1 MIKVNMIEA
10 FLSILAA
17 VFAAVSLA
25 GCQEASDTKQA
36 ELTSSQVQQTTS
48 AAEQVTSI
56 AETETEI
63 GVDTAVS
70 PETGSENEDTS
81 IETGSEETSSYV
93 LDPEITFTLD
103 IYSGGY
109 TNQPLFIG
117 SPEGSGANVY
127 VMTGDESKKWTYHS
141 TLFSDV
147 VDISEYVIIEHDG
160 IIDEIPCNWG
170 QRFGGPF
177 SIYSGDYDGD
187 GEFEIAALRYATG
200 GTFLCVYELTIFKMI
215 DGHYQ
220 QFLLD
225 NIDMLKKYTSYEI
238 DTENNT
244 VKFMVNEYD
253 TSITVD
259 IDEPEYFNGV
269 RYGND
274 LRFSIDGDKIT
285 VNIDM
290 FLVMREIMLD
300 DIAELTMTV
309 NFADGEFICT
319 DPVFELLE
327 E

>member
-1 MIKVNMIEA
+1 MKKH
-10 FLSILAA
+10 FLSILA
-17 VFAAVSLA
+17 VIIAAVSLA
-25 GCQEASDTKQA
+25 GCQKPSDTEQA
-36 ELTSSQVQQTTS
+36 ELTSSEVRQTTT

-56 AETETEI
+56 AETEAETS
-63 GVDTAVS
+63 VDTAVS
-70 PETGSENEDTS
+70 PETVSEIEDTTS
-81 IETGSEETSSYV
+81 ETGSEEAVTYV

-160 IIDEIPCNWG
+160 IIDELPCNWG

-187 GEFEIAALRYATG
+187 GENEIAALRYATG
-200 GTFLCVYELTIFKMI
+200 GTFLCVYELMIFKMI

-225 NIDMLKKYTSYEI
+225 NMDMLKKYTSYEI
-238 DTENNT
+238 DKENNT
-244 VKFMVNEYD
+244 VKFMVNDYD

-259 IDEPEYFNGV
+259 IDAPEYFNGV

-274 LRFSIDGDKIT
+274 LRFSVDEDKIT

-290 FLVMREIMLD
+290 FLVMREIMLNG
-300 DIAELTMTV
+300 IAELTMTV
-309 NFADGEFICT
+309 NFADGEFSCSE
-319 DPVFELLE
+319 PVFEILE